1 MTCEESFLK
10 TLYFPKIFAQKK
22 KNRRRLLTRMEWLET
37 KQNKNHAKMPLELF
51 VMLLSV
57 FRDKV
62 FGCQL

>member
-1 MTCEESFLK
+1 MWRELFEDI
-10 TLYFPKIFAQKK
+10 IFSKDFKAQKK
-22 KNRRRLLTRMEWLET
+22 KKKNTAD
-37 KQNKNHAKMPLELF
+37 KNGVAGNKNKNKNHAKMPLELF